1 MGRIEDPRMVAI
13 FKSADKSGDLW
24 AAFTAAR
31 GDEWGTWGN
40 CQRRYK
46 QRAQAAPPTTP
57 APLAAAP
64 PASNATGAT
73 GSRGSAG
80 GRGRDGGTAAA
91 AAAPASSE
99 RTGVTKTKTLRHVL
113 HCSWLVLRLTD
124 PNLRLS
130 PLQ

>member
-46 QRAQAAPPTTP
+46 MRARAAPPTTP

-64 PASNATGAT
+64 PSSNAHSVTARRAAEGAQ
-73 GSRGSAG
+73 
-80 GRGRDGGTAAA
+80 AAVGEMEARPQRRWRQLA
-91 AAAPASSE
+91 ASGP
-99 RTGVTKTKTLRHVL
+99 V
-113 HCSWLVLRLTD
+113 
-124 PNLRLS
+124 
-130 PLQ
+130 